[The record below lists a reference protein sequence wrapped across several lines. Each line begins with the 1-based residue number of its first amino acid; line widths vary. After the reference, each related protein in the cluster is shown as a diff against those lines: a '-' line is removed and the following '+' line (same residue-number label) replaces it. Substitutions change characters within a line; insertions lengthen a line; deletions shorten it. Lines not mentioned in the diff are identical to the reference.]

1 MAVTHSDFDPLLLQ
15 RYLDPPEHLHFQWEG
30 KQAGDFVYKYKLIE
44 KIEPYKIDTRS
55 KKLKGINKK

>member
-44 KIEPYKIDTRS
+44 KIEPYKIDPRS